1 MTAPKTKTIRTVD
14 LDLGGRSKLRICLV
28 HDEKGEPESLLLS
41 RGFGDGPAFYRP
53 GWEPLPLHLPPS
65 AIPDLVQ
72 ALQALD
78 TPTQEET

>member
-1 MTAPKTKTIRTVD
+1 MTAPITRQVKTLD

-28 HDEKGEPESLLLS
+28 HDGKGEPESLLLS

-65 AIPDLVQ
+65 AIPDVIE
-72 ALQALD
+72 ALRAL
-78 TPTQEET
+78 EEKEP